1 MPKTLNFTDSDLQ
14 LDSVG
19 NLSAITGIESL
30 RQNVEQ
36 SLQYF
41 KVEWFLNK
49 LTGVPYFQGVLV
61 KPADA
66 GLVASIFNSV
76 ILSKQEVTGLGD
88 VQAALDPTTRVFTYR
103 AQVETVFGQMEVD
116 L

>member
-14 LDSVG
+14 LDKVG

-30 RQNVEQ
+30 RQKIEQ

-41 KVEWFLNK
+41 KGEWFLNQN
-49 LTGVPYFQGVLV
+49 TGVPYFQDILV

-76 ILSKQEVTGLGD
+76 ILLEQEVTGLGTVESD
-88 VQAALDPTTRVFTYR
+88 LDPVTRVFTYR
-103 AQVETVFGQMEVD
+103 AQVQTVFGQTEINV
-116 L
+116 